1 LPLVAHLTHKAAAE
15 NADTGHPQEILLM
28 RAIAVIPKAKQVNL
42 IDQPEP
48 KISSPSDVKLR
59 MIEAGVC
66 GTDKEIC
73 AFEYGTPPADTEY
86 LVIGHE
92 SLGEVVEVGL
102 DVSRVKVGD
111 LVVPMVRRPC
121 PHSDCVACINSR
133 QDFCFTGDFT
143 ERGIKQQHGFMAQY
157 VVDDE
162 KYMNPVP
169 NELRDVAVLVEPLT
183 IAEKALM
190 QMWDVQQRLPW
201 SCPIQSGKAPAH
213 CHRAVVLGAGP
224 VGLLGA
230 MALVNYDFDTY
241 VYAREPVPNPKA
253 DVLKMIGAKYI
264 SAETHSLEALVQEVG
279 NVDLVYEATGASRL
293 AFDMIKLLGT
303 NGVFIFTG
311 VPGRKG
317 PIEVDTDLMMRNLVL
332 KNQVVF
338 GTVNAGRDAFEASIR
353 DVGIFSQRWPQAL
366 RATIT
371 GRFPMENYQ
380 DLLVGRSSGIKN
392 VITLN

>member
-1 LPLVAHLTHKAAAE
+1 ME
-15 NADTGHPQEILLM
+15 
-28 RAIAVIPKAKQVNL
+28 AIAVSPRERKVEIIHQT
-42 IDQPEP
+42 EP
-48 KISSPSDVKLR
+48 KILSPTDVKLR

-73 AFEYGTPPADTEY
+73 AFEYGTPPAGSDQ

-92 SLGEVVEVGL
+92 SLGEVVEVGP
-102 DVSRVKVGD
+102 DVARVKIGD

-121 PHSDCVACINSR
+121 PHDNCVACRSDR
-133 QDFCFTGDFT
+133 QDFCFTGDFQ
-143 ERGIKQQHGFMAQY
+143 ERGIKERHGFMAQF

-169 NELRDVAVLVEPLT
+169 KDMRGVAVLVEPLT
-183 IAEKALM
+183 IAEKGLM
-190 QMWDVQQRLPW
+190 QVWQVQQRLPW
-201 SCPIQSGKAPAH
+201 GCPASLGKAAAH
-213 CHRAVVLGAGP
+213 CHRALVLGAGP

-241 VYAREPVPNPKA
+241 VYSREPAPNPKSQ
-253 DVLKMIGAKYI
+253 LLESIGAHYI
-264 SAETHSLEALVQEVG
+264 SSETHSPEMLPQLIG
-279 NVDLVYEATGASRL
+279 NIDLVYEATGASSL
-293 AFDMIKLLGT
+293 SFEMMKYLGT
-303 NGVFIFTG
+303 NGIFIFTG

-338 GTVNAGRDAFEASIR
+338 GTVNAGRESFESSIR
-353 DVGIFSQRWPQAL
+353 DLATFTKRWPDAVKSL
-366 RATIT
+366 IT
-371 GRFPMENYQ
+371 GRFPMGDYRE
-380 DLLVGRSSGIKN
+380 LLLEGSRGIKN